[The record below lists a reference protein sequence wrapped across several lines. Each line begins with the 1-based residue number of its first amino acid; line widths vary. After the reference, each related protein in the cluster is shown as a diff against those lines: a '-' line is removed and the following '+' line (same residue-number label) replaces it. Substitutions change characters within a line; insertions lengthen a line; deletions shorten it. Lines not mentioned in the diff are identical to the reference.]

1 MNFIEKFFT
10 TIQQPK
16 IYIHTPN
23 PTISED
29 VQNVLFNLGYG
40 YHWIEQ
46 NNSPK
51 YTYNRYVVVYRDTP
65 NLYTNDHDD
74 NDACTIEAS
83 IFFIMANSSTLK
95 KLH

>member
-16 IYIHTPN
+16 IYIHTPD
-23 PTISED
+23 PAISENI
-29 VQNVLFNLGYG
+29 QNTLFKLG
-40 YHWIEQ
+40 YHWIGQ
-46 NNSPK
+46 AKSPK
-51 YTYNRYVVVYRDTP
+51 YTSNKYVVVYKNHTS
-65 NLYTNDHDD
+65 LFTNDYDD

-83 IFFIMANSSTLK
+83 VFSGMANSSTLK